1 MGIIRFILLF
11 FLPTVMFSQTLRDTV
26 EFEGNKY
33 VEHIVKAG
41 ESLKI
46 IADLHNV
53 KISDILNS
61 NEMQKRLY
69 YNQLLYIPVD
79 FKNNISKKKLNSHLI
94 EKEPDR
100 KIKKSDV
107 KIALLMPYYIVKND
121 TMFNDF
127 IDTSKINSL
136 YFNSSEIALSFHVG
150 VTLALDS
157 LRKIGYSITLYTFDT
172 NNDAVKINQIINSGV
187 LDKMD
192 FIIGPLYAKN
202 FNMLCKKYGN
212 DKDKVIINPLSR
224 LTNNVE
230 EYNSVYQISPRVEDQ
245 LYVVKKRIISKY
257 KSKRVLVL
265 YQEKEK
271 EYVQFLKRLFS
282 KDNKRINIH
291 NIEYTHIDS
300 IRSIFTSYQVVIIP
314 SIDKPFV
321 SKLLASIRGM
331 DSTSIVFGLD
341 TWKKYDNLDIDD
353 LMEINVHIP
362 VSNPFDY
369 SLDHVNDF
377 VRLFRNKYNTNE
389 GKYTF
394 VGYSIIMN
402 FFTDY
407 NVFVFKKLLNGGRS
421 NISTPL
427 YHYYNYDLVPVD

>member
-1 MGIIRFILLF
+1 
-11 FLPTVMFSQTLRDTV
+11 
-26 EFEGNKY
+26 
-33 VEHIVKAG
+33 
-41 ESLKI
+41 
-46 IADLHNV
+46 
-53 KISDILNS
+53 
-61 NEMQKRLY
+61 
-69 YNQLLYIPVD
+69 
-79 FKNNISKKKLNSHLI
+79 
-94 EKEPDR
+94 
-100 KIKKSDV
+100 
-107 KIALLMPYYIVKND
+107 MPYYIVKND

-245 LYVVKKRIISKY
+245 LYVVKNRITSKY
-257 KSKRVLVL
+257 KAKRVLVL

-341 TWKKYDNLDIDD
+341 TWKKYDNLDFDD